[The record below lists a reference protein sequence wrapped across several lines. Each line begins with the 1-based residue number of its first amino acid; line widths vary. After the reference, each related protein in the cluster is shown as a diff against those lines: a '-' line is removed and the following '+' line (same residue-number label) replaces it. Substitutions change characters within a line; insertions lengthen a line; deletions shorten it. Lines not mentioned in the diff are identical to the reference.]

1 MIQSNGHSPHM
12 DKMMNNMKACEEERG
27 VKVSEVNVDDIES
40 LKNHACPKSESFQC
54 LLECATNKTNLVSKD
69 GKPDY
74 NAFEE
79 EVNTSSS
86 PEDTKSKI
94 LSKAKACFTNC
105 KETRNNVKI
114 LTKEELSTLKAT
126 ADIQQSLKKECPSS
140 PDGKCIIGCTLG
152 KMGVMKNGAFDEQGA
167 KKMMDS
173 EFKKESERV
182 QKMAEL
188 KACLQKETMTT
199 NDPCVSGPTMC
210 ACARKTGLIGS
221 EPSFAWRESGK
232 PPPVH
237 PTKIRTSIS
246 PSSAVELNT
255 TSALANYATEAEDT
269 GEEQEEDK
277 GSSGFPNIG
286 SIGGRVFR

>member
-27 VKVSEVNVDDIES
+27 VKVSEDDIES

-79 EVNTSSS
+79 EVNTSSA
-86 PEDTKSKI
+86 PEDMKSKI

-114 LTKEELSTLKAT
+114 LTKEVLSTLKAT
-126 ADIQQSLKKECPSS
+126 DGILSFSEPHLRVPKCKLLIPSVWIMRPLSTLFRCKKCCSVHVQPVGKNKKETFQTVVKYGMDCSKELADIQQSLKKECPSS

-152 KMGVMKNGAFDEQGA
+152 KMGVVSKSEIG
-167 KKMMDS
+167 KM
-173 EFKKESERV
+173 
-182 QKMAEL
+182 
-188 KACLQKETMTT
+188 
-199 NDPCVSGPTMC
+199 
-210 ACARKTGLIGS
+210 TG
-221 EPSFAWRESGK
+221 
-232 PPPVH
+232 
-237 PTKIRTSIS
+237 
-246 PSSAVELNT
+246 
-255 TSALANYATEAEDT
+255 
-269 GEEQEEDK
+269 
-277 GSSGFPNIG
+277 
-286 SIGGRVFR
+286 